1 LSGGRP
7 VYMDCHSTT
16 PVDPRALEEMLPWFT
31 ERPGNAA
38 SKSHAYGWDALDA
51 VDAARAEVAAL
62 IGAKAKDVAFTSGA
76 TESDN
81 LAIKGVVEAYGAGA
95 HVVTQ
100 ATEHKAVLDSC
111 KHLERQGV
119 EVTYLDVDAE
129 GFVDPDTV
137 AAAIGERT
145 ALVSVMLANNEVGA
159 RQPIEAIAERTR
171 AAGVPLHCDAAQLS
185 GLSCDVDA
193 LGVDLVS
200 LSAHKIYG
208 PKGIGALWVRRR
220 EPRVALVAQI
230 DGGGHERG
238 RRSGTLNVP
247 AIVGFGAAARFAR
260 EERERDH
267 AHLAALRDR
276 LQAGLFDRLDHVTL
290 NGPADSARRHPGNLN
305 VSFGYT
311 DAEALMLALKD
322 VVAVSSGAACTSAS
336 LEPSYVLRAMGADD
350 VRAHASVRFGLG
362 RFNTVEEVDRVAD
375 AVVDTVSRLRE
386 KSELYRAHREG
397 RTIDW

>member
-1 LSGGRP
+1 MSGGRP

-38 SKSHAYGWDALDA
+38 SKSHAYGWEALDA

-62 IGAKAKDVAFTSGA
+62 IGAAAKDVAFTSGA

-81 LAIKGVVEAYGAGA
+81 LAIKGVVEAAGPDA
-95 HVVTQ
+95 HVITQ
-100 ATEHKAVLDSC
+100 VTEHKAVLDSC
-111 KHLERQGV
+111 KHLERRGV
-119 EVTYLDVDAE
+119 RVTYVGVDAD
-129 GFVDPDTV
+129 GFVDPGDIH
-137 AAAIGERT
+137 AAIDEHT

-159 RQPIEAIAERTR
+159 LQPIAEIGAITR
-171 AAGVPLHCDAAQLS
+171 SMGVPLHCDAAQLS

-200 LSAHKIYG
+200 LSAHKLYG
-208 PKGIGALWVRRR
+208 PKGVGALWVRRR
-220 EPRVALVAQI
+220 APRVSVVAQI

-247 AIVGFGAAARFAR
+247 AIVGFGAAARFALQ
-260 EERERDH
+260 ERSRDH
-267 AHLAALRDR
+267 AHMTLLRDR
-276 LQAGLFDRLDHVTL
+276 LQAALFDRLDHVVL
-290 NGPADSARRHPGNLN
+290 NGPADGERRHPGNLN
-305 VSFGYT
+305 VSFGYI

-362 RFNTVEEVDRVAD
+362 RFNTEAEVDRVAD
-375 AVVDTVSRLRE
+375 AVVDTVTRLRE
-386 KSELYRAHREG
+386 KSELYRAHLEG